1 MKKIFLG
8 QTMGVLANLG
18 VLAGIIF
25 MGLEL
30 RQNNQLL
37 QAEAIGALLETR
49 INRSAELARNQGVA
63 ALLAKNTRKEALT
76 DDEMLRLTQFHTRV
90 FLGFEKTYFLYQEGV
105 IGEEYMRT
113 NLPIMKRAFNEKGV
127 SQSPSQTWESFKMV
141 APPAYIGF
149 IEQCVHSDCEDIPR

>member
-1 MKKIFLG
+1 MKKIFLS
-8 QTMGVLANLG
+8 QTIGILANLG

-63 ALLAKNTRKEALT
+63 ALLAKNTRKEVLT
-76 DDEMLRLTQFHTRV
+76 DEEMLRLMQFHTRV
-90 FLGFEKTYFLYQEGV
+90 FLGFEKTYFLFQEGV
-105 IGEEYMRT
+105 IAEEYMRT
-113 NLPIMKRAFNEKGV
+113 NLPLMKRAFSERNV
-127 SQSPSQTWESFKMV
+127 SQSPSQTWETFKMV
-141 APPAYIGF
+141 APPAYIRF
-149 IEQCVHSDCEDIPR
+149 IEQCVLSDCENMPR